1 MKIRELY
8 HRGVLT
14 AYPDE
19 TVAMVAGRMQ
29 QEAVGSLAVI
39 EEGRLVGIV
48 TERDLVRAASDGAD
62 PLGTRVGAY
71 VTHGV
76 AVADA
81 DEEASRV
88 VRRMLNFGER
98 ACAWWLLWRL
108 SPPVTQAMSREL
120 YAVFSKFCEPRQ
132 WPRPLIS
139 GASTPT

>member
-8 HRGVLT
+8 HHEVLT
-14 AYPDE
+14 VHADE
-19 TVAMVAGRMQ
+19 TVAAVAGRMQ
-29 QEAVGSLAVI
+29 QEAVGSLAVV

-62 PLGTRVGAY
+62 PLTTRVDAY

-88 VRRMLNFGER
+88 VRRMLTFGVRHLPVFDGDKLAGMVSMRDLVALE
-98 ACAWWLLWRL
+98 AWL
-108 SPPVTQAMSREL
+108 PG
-120 YAVFSKFCEPRQ
+120 EPAQ
-132 WPRPLIS
+132 P
-139 GASTPT
+139 

>member
-19 TVAMVAGRMQ
+19 TVATVAGRMH
-29 QEAVGSLAVI
+29 QEAVGSLAVV

-48 TERDLVRAASDGAD
+48 TERDLVRAASDGVD
-62 PLGTRVGAY
+62 PLTTRVEAY

-81 DEEASRV
+81 EEEASRV
-88 VRRMLNFGER
+88 ARRMLDFGLRHLPVFDGSKLVGMVSMRDLVALE
-98 ACAWWLLWRL
+98 AWL
-108 SPPVTQAMSREL
+108 PG
-120 YAVFSKFCEPRQ
+120 EP
-132 WPRPLIS
+132 
-139 GASTPT
+139 AKT

>member
-88 VRRMLNFGER
+88 VRRMLNFGVRHLPVFDGDKLVGMVSMRDLVALE
-98 ACAWWLLWRL
+98 AWL
-108 SPPVTQAMSREL
+108 PG
-120 YAVFSKFCEPRQ
+120 EPAQ
-132 WPRPLIS
+132 
-139 GASTPT
+139 T

>member
-88 VRRMLNFGER
+88 VRRMLNFGVRHLPVFDGDKLLGMVSMRDLVALE
-98 ACAWWLLWRL
+98 AWL
-108 SPPVTQAMSREL
+108 PG
-120 YAVFSKFCEPRQ
+120 EPAQ
-132 WPRPLIS
+132 
-139 GASTPT
+139 T